1 MGRPVAVGS
10 RLSEGGDGGVDDLRC
25 AGAHGLVTDPEA
37 IDHAGTERLEDHVG
51 GLGEAQEGL
60 APGLALEIDREAPL
74 APVRIAEIDR
84 VAVLG
89 GPDHARGIA
98 ALRILDL
105 DHVRAVIGHHHRQ
118 MRTRQEPG
126 EIQHSDPFEL
136 HGSPP
141 HFRSLSV
148 GADIPRACRPR
159 HSAGAQSQA
168 LARKWGHVIGRAR
181 NVPVWSAPIA
191 HRVAWGT
198 SCKDSRNRSPS
209 ISSGGWPASLLLG
222 IISGFPWVLIGS
234 SLTLWLTEDG
244 LSRSTIGWAG
254 LIFGVYAFNFLWAPL
269 IDRVRLPWLSQ
280 RLGQRRAWILILQ
293 AAVLVCL
300 VLWSAL
306 DPSESLG
313 SVIAV
318 GLAIAVASA
327 TQDIAIDALRI
338 EQIGKTEDEAMAAG
352 AAVAVVGWWSGF
364 KLGGIVALET
374 AEGFQNAGIENYWQA
389 TFLVLGIVVVLCNVG
404 LRFVRE
410 AAATERIAA
419 QAEDE
424 ERIASRLRMSGPLGR
439 ATAWLGGTV
448 VAPLMRF
455 FVKNGVAIAAAVLG
469 FVFLFKIGE
478 AFMGR
483 MSLVFY
489 TEIGFTKS
497 DIALY
502 SKGLGWIVTV
512 AFTVLGGLVAI
523 RIGLV
528 RAMFVS
534 GIAMALTNLMFA
546 LLAWSGKSEVLFAAA
561 VVMDDLT
568 SAFATVTFV
577 AFISMLVDRTYTA
590 TQYALLASL
599 GTAGRTLL
607 AASSGELVDWLEGD
621 WGFFFVITA
630 LMVLPSLVCLWAIR
644 AKLRDLLAGARV
656 RLMGKDAE
664 DAPG

>member
-1 MGRPVAVGS
+1 M
-10 RLSEGGDGGVDDLRC
+10 
-25 AGAHGLVTDPEA
+25 
-37 IDHAGTERLEDHVG
+37 
-51 GLGEAQEGL
+51 QGL
-60 APGLALEIDREAPL
+60 AESLAVYFERRMA
-74 APVRIAEIDR
+74 RI
-84 VAVLG
+84 
-89 GPDHARGIA
+89 
-98 ALRILDL
+98 
-105 DHVRAVIGHHHRQ
+105 
-118 MRTRQEPG
+118 
-126 EIQHSDPFEL
+126 
-136 HGSPP
+136 
-141 HFRSLSV
+141 
-148 GADIPRACRPR
+148 
-159 HSAGAQSQA
+159 
-168 LARKWGHVIGRAR
+168 
-181 NVPVWSAPIA
+181 
-191 HRVAWGT
+191 
-198 SCKDSRNRSPS
+198 
-209 ISSGGWPASLLLG
+209 LLLG
-222 IISGFPWVLIGS
+222 VISGFPWVLIGS

-300 VLWSAL
+300 VLWSAS

-338 EQIGKTEDEAMAAG
+338 EQIGKTESEAMAAG

-404 LRFVRE
+404 LLFVRE
-410 AAATERIAA
+410 AASTERIAA

-424 ERIASRLRMSGPLGR
+424 ERIAARLRMSGPLGR

-621 WGFFFVITA
+621 WGTFFVITT

-656 RLMGKDAE
+656 RLVGKDAE
-664 DAPG
+664 DVPG